1 MCDRV
6 WRGSRRRRGA
16 VGIRIRIRMKSEE
29 ALSEMEDPSPSTLVS
44 FAEDGRPEMGVR
56 GKD

>member
-16 VGIRIRIRMKSEE
+16 VGIRIRIRIRMTH
-29 ALSEMEDPSPSTLVS
+29 SPSTLGS